1 MVAVHVFH
9 LIPNWQGVITE
20 LARVL
25 KPNAPVIHCWS
36 ESDDEFK
43 LLWEAWR
50 SAVPSNEAADVGL
63 RWNRNEGVLEEIG
76 WRTGETETHHYIYG
90 RSPAGF
96 VQQLEKRIWS
106 ATWRASEDSLAR
118 GVEAVKAVV
127 KQNYSNPENDIVINE
142 RFIAKAYT
150 FGK

>member
-1 MVAVHVFH
+1 M
-9 LIPNWQGVITE
+9 
-20 LARVL
+20 
-25 KPNAPVIHCWS
+25 
-36 ESDDEFK
+36 
-43 LLWEAWR
+43 
-50 SAVPSNEAADVGL
+50 PSNEAADVGL